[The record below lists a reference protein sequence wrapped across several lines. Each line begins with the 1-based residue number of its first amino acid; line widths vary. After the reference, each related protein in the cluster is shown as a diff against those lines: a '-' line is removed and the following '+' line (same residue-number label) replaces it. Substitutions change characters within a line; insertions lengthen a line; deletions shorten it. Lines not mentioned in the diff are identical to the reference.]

1 MPSTGQKTKK
11 SSGDRSRESFPA
23 AELFINSVPSILIG
37 IDDRGCINRWNRAA
51 AETFGLEEAEVLHKP
66 LSHCGIHWLN
76 SEIDAKI
83 SDLLRS
89 QGRLVWDGVQF
100 EKAGIP
106 HLLGMTVTWMKVP
119 HSRRGELLIVGS
131 DITSRKR
138 TEDELRAKTAFF
150 EAQIQATID
159 GMLVV
164 DENGQILLHN
174 ERVGDIFEI
183 PPKLFQTRDDN
194 LVLKHVVGQVVD
206 PSRFLERVKY
216 LYSHR
221 QEKGRDE
228 IKLRN
233 GRVLDRYSSPVF
245 GPDGHYYGRIWSFRD
260 ITERKQNEDALRQL
274 SVAVEQSPVSVLI
287 TDLEGNIT
295 YVNRRFTECTGYSY
309 EEVIGRNPRLLRSED
324 TTSEEY
330 RQLWQTVMRGQEWRG
345 ELRNKKKNGDL
356 YWESVVISP
365 IRNRAGETSH
375 FLAVKEDITDRKI
388 AESHSRQAQK
398 LEAIGQLAAGIA
410 HEINTPIQFVG
421 DNLRFIKDS
430 WSGLES
436 LICFCESLQGN
447 TLTADSLEQLRRILR
462 ESDSAY
468 LRTEIPRALE
478 QSLDGTSRVAKIVRA
493 MKEFSHPGSDETQAA
508 DINQAILTTL
518 TVSRNEWKYV
528 AEVETVLQPDLQLV
542 PCHLSELNQVL
553 LNLLINSAHALAEVV
568 GDGSQT
574 KGKITIRT
582 TQDVQFTTITV
593 QDTGAGIPQEIQS
606 RIFDPF
612 FTTKGVGR
620 GTGQGLSLAYNSIV
634 KKHGGK
640 IWFESEAGK
649 GTTFFI
655 QLPTAGEAASHVE
668 TNPVRR

>member
-1 MPSTGQKTKK
+1 M
-11 SSGDRSRESFPA
+11 
-23 AELFINSVPSILIG
+23 PSILIG
-37 IDDRGCINRWNRAA
+37 IDDQGCINRWNRAA
-51 AETFGLEEAEVLHKP
+51 AETFGLEEADVLHKP
-66 LSHCGIHWLN
+66 LSRCGIHWLN
-76 SEIDAKI
+76 SQIDAKI
-83 SDLLRS
+83 ADLLQS

-100 EKAGIP
+100 EKAGAP
-106 HLLGMTVTWMKVP
+106 RLLGMTVTWIKVP

-164 DENGQILLHN
+164 DEHGNILLHN
-174 ERVGDIFEI
+174 ERVGEIFEI
-183 PPKLFQTRDDN
+183 PPELFRTQNDS
-194 LVLKHVVGQVVD
+194 LVLKYVVGKVAD

-228 IKLRN
+228 VKLRN

-245 GPDGHYYGRIWSFRD
+245 GPDGHYYGRIWSFHD

-309 EEVIGRNPRLLRSED
+309 EEVIGRNPRLLRSEH

-330 RQLWQTVMRGQEWRG
+330 RQLWQTVIGGQEWRG
-345 ELRNKKKNGDL
+345 ELCNKKKNGDL

-365 IRNRAGETSH
+365 IRNRVGETSH

-388 AESHSRQAQK
+388 AENHSRQAQK

-447 TLTADSLEQLRRILR
+447 TLTADSLEQLRRILH

-468 LRTEIPRALE
+468 LRSEIPRALD
-478 QSLDGTSRVAKIVRA
+478 QSLEGTSRVAKIVRA
-493 MKEFSHPGSDETQAA
+493 MKEFSHPGSDETQTSRYQSGHPDHSHRFAKRMEVCCGGRDRPA
-508 DINQAILTTL
+508 TRSATGTL
-518 TVSRNEWKYV
+518 SSRRIEPGL
-528 AEVETVLQPDLQLV
+528 AQPPHQRRARSRRSGGRWF
-542 PCHLSELNQVL
+542 SEERQDYDPN
-553 LNLLINSAHALAEVV
+553 HARPPVHNHYRP
-568 GDGSQT
+568 GHGRRDP
-574 KGKITIRT
+574 
-582 TQDVQFTTITV
+582 
-593 QDTGAGIPQEIQS
+593 AG
-606 RIFDPF
+606 
-612 FTTKGVGR
+612 
-620 GTGQGLSLAYNSIV
+620 
-634 KKHGGK
+634 
-640 IWFESEAGK
+640 
-649 GTTFFI
+649 
-655 QLPTAGEAASHVE
+655 
-668 TNPVRR
+668 NPVANIRSFLYHQGCGPWHWPGTYPGV